1 MPVGEST
8 VLAKSFRFRSRGRMQ
23 FVIIDT
29 AGKPLADNAGM
40 LILLGT
46 RDEARRWLARGERVE
61 PYVPKL
67 HDATKIEALAS
78 GKVQNRQ

>member
-1 MPVGEST
+1 
-8 VLAKSFRFRSRGRMQ
+8 MQ

-29 AGKPLADNAGM
+29 AGKPLADIAGK

-67 HDATKIEALAS
+67 HDATKVEVPTS
-78 GKVQNRQ
+78 GKVQSRQ